1 MSSTDVQLRFA
12 AEFSL
17 FLVSLAGIGFAFLRA
32 DLLARRPSARWVA
45 TVGFFLLGVA
55 AFASGA
61 LLIDDPSD
69 GLLVGL
75 RIGGIV
81 LVSLASTAW
90 RTDRGGR
97 ELLRIGMVALLVAE
111 VASFADKSASVVDLA
126 RMLGALGIG
135 ASLLAVSSR
144 VISARIAATGAML
157 VLAVI
162 TVVAV
167 TLSAVISNNIEDD
180 AIRRYEARAKQEASA
195 LAATIVPAL
204 LPTRLLAAALNSTT
218 DDNVRLA
225 LSRVTNPPAGRSDAQ
240 LASDAQVVAGAI
252 QSFLELAK
260 DDVERPTLIV
270 RNGARVAVPASLTPA
285 FVTELVG
292 SRVVTEAQRRIGE
305 ATSVAV
311 LDNEPYSVAAV
322 PIDPAG
328 RLGTLAVASKIN
340 PSYLE
345 LRRQAL
351 DDEQEDSGLQLATT
365 DLVLLGS
372 GVPNDVGSIGLATS
386 LANTAMNTSQ
396 EPVRR
401 TEHDFVIASPVRASD
416 DTPVMAIVLT
426 VPRTQVDE
434 TREDLY
440 RNLFLVAMGAATAA
454 MLLAAVAGERIGSGL
469 RKITA
474 AATAIQGGNLDVRTG
489 FKSDDEIGA
498 LAASFDAMADSLR
511 LLTGELRLAAR
522 DEAELRLRLEAVVAG
537 MGEALV
543 AVDAGGRITAFNA
556 AAEELTDVPGTQA
569 RGRLVESVVKLQSE
583 DGASMADRL
592 SRPVLEGW
600 TMGGIVVQDAGREV
614 PVAVSA
620 GTLRD
625 QDGQVNGAVFVLRDV
640 RREHELERM
649 KTEFLA
655 TISHELRTPLTPIKG
670 FASILSTRDLPRE
683 QTKGFADEIT
693 SAADQLERII
703 GQLVNFATIV
713 GGRLSIDSEAIALRP
728 LVDESIAAWQER
740 AGSSFRF
747 VRKVNA
753 RLPRVLAD
761 KSYLVQALDEL
772 LDNAVKYSPDGGT
785 ITVEAKVVDHHG
797 DPSME
802 LSVIDHGVGIAQDR
816 LETILEDFRQG
827 DSSATR
833 RYGGLGLGLALV
845 QRIARAHGGELTVW
859 SSGSNGTRASIVLP
873 LDGPAGGTR

>member
-32 DLLARRPSARWVA
+32 DLLSRRPAARWVA
-45 TVGFFLLGVA
+45 TFGFLLLGIA

-61 LLIDDPSD
+61 LVIDDPSD
-69 GLLVGL
+69 GLLIGL
-75 RIGGIV
+75 RVVGIA
-81 LVSLASTAW
+81 LVTSASVSW

-97 ELLRIGMVALLVAE
+97 ELVRIGMVALMVAE
-111 VASFADKSASVVDLA
+111 LAALTDKSGSVVDLA
-126 RMLGALGIG
+126 RIVGALGIG

-167 TLSAVISNNIEDD
+167 TLSAVINNNIEDD
-180 AIRRYEARAKQEASA
+180 AVRRYEARAKQEASA
-195 LAATIVPAL
+195 LAATSAPAL
-204 LPTRLLAAALNSTT
+204 LPARLLAAALNTTT
-218 DDNVRLA
+218 DPAVRQA
-225 LSRVTNPPAGRSDAQ
+225 LNRVTNPPPGRSEAQ
-240 LASDAQVVAGAI
+240 LAEDAAIVAGPI
-252 QSFLELAK
+252 QAFLNLAR
-260 DDVERPTLIV
+260 DDVNRPTLVV
-270 RNGARVAVPASLTPA
+270 RGSARVAVPASLTQG
-285 FVTELVG
+285 FVTEMVG
-292 SRVVTEAQRRIGE
+292 SRVVQEAQRTNGE
-305 ATSVAV
+305 ATSIAIIANEAYAV
-311 LDNEPYSVAAV
+311 TAV

-328 RLGTLAVASKIN
+328 RLGTLVVSSKIA
-340 PSYLE
+340 PTYLE
-345 LRRQAL
+345 VRRDAL
-351 DDEQEDSGLQLATT
+351 DEEQPSSGLQLATPN
-365 DLVLLGS
+365 LVLLGS
-372 GVPNDVGSIGLATS
+372 GVANDVRSIALATE
-386 LANTAMNTSQ
+386 LADVAMNTDQ
-396 EPVRR
+396 EPVRI
-401 TEHDFVIASPVRASD
+401 TDDDFVIASPVRASD
-416 DTPVMAIVLT
+416 DTPVMAVVLT
-426 VPRTQVDE
+426 IPRTQVDA

-454 MLLAAVAGERIGSGL
+454 LVLAAVAGERIGSGL
-469 RKITA
+469 RRIA
-474 AATAIQGGNLDVRTG
+474 AAANAIQGGNLEARTG
-489 FKSDDEIGA
+489 ITTGDEVGA
-498 LAASFDAMADSLR
+498 LAANFDAMADSLR

-522 DEAELRLRLEAVVAG
+522 DEAELRLRLEAVIAG

-556 AAEELTDVPGTQA
+556 AAEELCDVPGTQA

-583 DGASMADRL
+583 DGASLADRL

-600 TMGGIVVQDAGREV
+600 SLGGVVVQPGGREI

-625 QDGQVNGAVFVLRDV
+625 QDGQVNGAVFVFRDV
-640 RREHELERM
+640 RREHELDKM

-670 FASILSTRDLPRE
+670 FASILATRDLPRD

-713 GGRLSIDSEAIALRP
+713 GGRLAIDSEPIAVRPVVDEAIANWK
-728 LVDESIAAWQER
+728 SR
-740 AGSSFRF
+740 AGGRHRF
-747 VRKVNA
+747 VRKVGA
-753 RLPRVLAD
+753 RLPRVVAD
-761 KSYLVQALDEL
+761 RSYVAQALDEL
-772 LDNAVKYSPDGGT
+772 LDNAVKYSPQGGT
-785 ITVEAKVVDHHG
+785 ITIEAAVVERDG
-797 DPSME
+797 EPCME
-802 LSVIDHGVGIAQDR
+802 LSVTDKGVGIAQDR

-833 RYGGLGLGLALV
+833 RFGGLGLGLALV

-859 SSGSNGTRASIVLP
+859 SSGSSGTRASIVLP
-873 LDGPAGGTR
+873 LDGPDGGRR

>member
-12 AEFSL
+12 AEFAL

-32 DLLARRPSARWVA
+32 DLLTRRPSARWGA
-45 TVGFFLLGVA
+45 TVGFVLLGVA
-55 AFASGA
+55 SFANGA
-61 LLIDDPSD
+61 LVVDDPSD
-69 GLLVGL
+69 GRLVGL
-75 RIGGIV
+75 RIAGV
-81 LVSLASTAW
+81 ALVSLASVAW
-90 RTDRGGR
+90 RLDRGGR
-97 ELLRIGMVALLVAE
+97 ELVRIGMVALFVAE
-111 VASFADKSASVVDLA
+111 VASWADKSASVVDLA

-135 ASLLAVSSR
+135 AALLAVSTR

-180 AIRRYEARAKQEASA
+180 AIRRYEARAKQEATA
-195 LAATIVPAL
+195 VAQTFTPAL
-204 LPTRLLAAALNSTT
+204 LPARLLAAALNSTA
-218 DDNVRLA
+218 DPEVRQA
-225 LSRVTNPPAGRSDAQ
+225 LNRVTNPPAGRSAEQLQADA
-240 LASDAQVVAGAI
+240 AVVAGPI
-252 QSFLELAK
+252 QAFLDRAG
-260 DDVERPTLIV
+260 DGVERPTLIV
-270 RNGARVAVPASLTPA
+270 RGGARVAVPSTLTTG

-292 SRVVTEAQRRIGE
+292 SRVVSEAQKTNG
-305 ATSVAV
+305 ATTSVAV
-311 LDNEPYSVAAV
+311 LDNQAYAVAAV

-328 RLGTLAVASKIN
+328 RLGTLVISAQIA

-345 LRRQAL
+345 PRRQAL
-351 DDEQEDSGLQLATT
+351 DEEQEGSGLQLATT

-372 GVPNDVGSIGLATS
+372 GVSNDVGSIGLATQ
-386 LANTAMNTSQ
+386 LADVAMNSRD
-396 EPVRR
+396 EPVRL
-401 TEHDFVIASPVRASD
+401 TEHDFVIASPVRSSD
-416 DTPVMAIVLT
+416 QTPVMAVVLT

-454 MLLAAVAGERIGSGL
+454 ILLAAVAGERIGSGL

-489 FKSDDEIGA
+489 LSGGDEIGA

-522 DEAELRLRLEAVVAG
+522 DEAELRLRLEAVIAG

-543 AVDAGGRITAFNA
+543 AVDANGRITAFNA
-556 AAEELTDVPGTQA
+556 AAEELSDVPGTQA
-569 RGRLVESVVKLQSE
+569 RGQLVESVVKLQSE

-600 TMGGIVVQDAGREV
+600 TMGGIVAQPGGREV

-625 QDGQVNGAVFVLRDV
+625 QDGQVNGAVFVLRDM

-670 FASILSTRDLPRE
+670 FASILSSRDLPRD

-713 GGRLSIDSEAIALRP
+713 GGRLAIDAEPVALRP
-728 LVDESIAAWQER
+728 LIDERLASWETR

-747 VRKVNA
+747 VRKASA
-753 RLPRVLAD
+753 RLPRIVAD
-761 KSYLVQALDEL
+761 KTYLTQALDEL

-785 ITVEAKVVDHHG
+785 VTVEAKVADHDG
-797 DPSME
+797 SPAME
-802 LSVIDHGVGIAQDR
+802 VSVTDKGVGIPQDR
-816 LETILEDFRQG
+816 LETILEEFRQG

-845 QRIARAHGGELTVW
+845 QRIARAHGGELSVW
-859 SSGSNGTRASIVLP
+859 SSGTNGTRATMVLP
-873 LDGPAGGTR
+873 LDGPSGGK